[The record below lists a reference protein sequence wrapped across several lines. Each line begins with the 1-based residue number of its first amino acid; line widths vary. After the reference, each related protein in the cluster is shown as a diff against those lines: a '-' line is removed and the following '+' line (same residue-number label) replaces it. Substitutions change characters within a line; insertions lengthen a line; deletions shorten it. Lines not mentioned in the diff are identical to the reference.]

1 MAQRKNFPDAVILK
15 AVKATETITAAAKE
29 LTKLDRGKVSRQTL
43 SYWLLHM
50 DSDIAEDVLE
60 SEDFAKSE
68 GAKRT
73 AQLTNNHLRKIN
85 RQVLDAERTKDEVLQ
100 GVEQAVAVMKDLPPI
115 NLVKMPKP
123 VDGKKMTVEALFSDL
138 QIGKLMDNYTTDISI
153 KRMKEYTEVLIEK
166 IYQHTANGYDIERIM
181 FCMLGD
187 IIESDKKH
195 ANSARACDSGTAE
208 QMQNAIQYIYKLVI
222 EPLASLGIPMDV
234 ICITGNHDHDGHG
247 LEMFQPG
254 KTQLSW
260 PMYHSMRMIAE
271 ARGLDHVKFHIPEG
285 SFHVNE
291 IYGNHV
297 LYEHGVGVGANPAS
311 MSKRVVDRTKQL
323 HTYIDL
329 YRMGDKHHICRF
341 NNDKLIVNG
350 AFFGDDRTGSEYSG
364 ICGYDGNIA
373 QLVLFHVERKDLYR
387 TSIFDT
393 LAIQLGHIV

>member
-15 AVKATETITAAAKE
+15 AVKATETITSAAKE
-29 LTKLDRGKVSRQTL
+29 LTKLGRGKVSRQTL

-50 DSDIAEDVLE
+50 DSDVAEDVLE
-60 SEDFAKSE
+60 AEDFAKSE

-285 SFHVNE
+285 AFHVNE

-373 QLVLFHVERKDLYR
+373 QLVLFHVERKDVYR

>member
-1 MAQRKNFPDAVILK
+1 MAQRKNFPDSVILK

-85 RQVLDAERTKDEVLQ
+85 RQVLDAERTKDDVLQ

-115 NLVKMPKP
+115 NLVKMPKT

-364 ICGYDGNIA
+364 ICGYDGNIS

>member
-1 MAQRKNFPDAVILK
+1 MAQRKNFPDSVI
-15 AVKATETITAAAKE
+15 VKAIKSTATITAAAKE
-29 LTKLDRGKVSRQTL
+29 LSQLGHGKVNRQTL
-43 SYWLLHM
+43 SYWLMHM
-50 DSDIAEDVLE
+50 DSTVADEQLD

-85 RQVLDAERTKDEVLQ
+85 RQILDSERTKEEVLQ
-100 GVEQAVAVMKDLPPI
+100 GIEQAVAVMKDLPPMNI
-115 NLVKMPKP
+115 IKMPTP
-123 VDGKKMTVEALFSDL
+123 VNGKKMTVEALFSDL
-138 QIGKLMDNYTTDISI
+138 QIGKLMDNYTTDIAI
-153 KRMKEYTEVLIEK
+153 KRMKEYTEVLTEK
-166 IYQHTANGYDIERIM
+166 IYQHAANGYDIERIM

-208 QMQNAIQYIYKLVI
+208 QMQNATQYIYKLVI
-222 EPLASLGIPMDV
+222 EPLASLGIPMEV

-285 SFHVNE
+285 SFHVTE
-291 IYGNHV
+291 IYGKHT
-297 LYEHGVGVGANPAS
+297 LYEHGVGVGANVGS

-323 HTYIDL
+323 QRYISF

-341 NNDKLIVNG
+341 NNDQLVVNG
-350 AFFGDDRTGSEYSG
+350 AFFGDDRRGVEYSG

-373 QLVLFHVERKDLYR
+373 QLVLFHVPRKDEYR
-387 TSIFDT
+387 TPIFDT
-393 LAIQLGHIV
+393 LAIQLGHIM